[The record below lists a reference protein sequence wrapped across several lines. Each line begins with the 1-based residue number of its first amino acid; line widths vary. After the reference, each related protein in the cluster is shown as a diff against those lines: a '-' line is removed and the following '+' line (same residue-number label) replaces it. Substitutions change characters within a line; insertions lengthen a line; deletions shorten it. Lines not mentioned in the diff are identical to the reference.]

1 MKIDGMSVQRES
13 TSLFQEKSLNCIR
26 WEMNNMKQ
34 LWLELIREQIIKC
47 DGENDD
53 LYYIWKELQEY
64 IRNAVSDDR

>member
-1 MKIDGMSVQRES
+1 
-13 TSLFQEKSLNCIR
+13 
-26 WEMNNMKQ
+26 MKQ